1 MTLLE
6 FYPATN
12 VPVAELS
19 SRLRRDE
26 DGETE
31 VIRGR
36 LERCRQNHKVKAAHL
51 CGLRLN
57 ERTFPKGV
65 LSLAHLRRLDLSY
78 NNLLRLDEELVRL
91 DALRELW
98 LDGNPLEE
106 LPVSLHR
113 LKHLELLSLQEL
125 PRLKNLPREYAELR
139 PTLVDV
145 GGLQDCPMMN
155 RKLIE
160 ALRVGGMDGFFTV
173 LEIKHTRRQQRC
185 KLMRILTEFLYPFED
200 RSTILACAKRLTQR
214 VKVDSVTPEAARVA
228 MARLIKWDWIRLQAG
243 KAGLSTRHG
252 ERILPGKLADVD
264 EDVVLEKLKE
274 FDEELRTREEVA
286 TLELRIKAAMVDL
299 PMEVVH
305 GLALKFKSTVP
316 AARIGCILRNW
327 KGLFP
332 TSKMRRFTELRQKR
346 ELKKIREIFMDRYPA
361 SSKEVIDPVIDYFIT
376 TMSPEKRKRLLVE
389 DALRGELPSWRIGTI
404 EECLRLLREGL
415 PLITEA
421 EAPSSVSHEVS

>member
-1 MTLLE
+1 MTLPE

-12 VPVAELS
+12 VTVAELS

-36 LERCRQNHKVKAAHL
+36 LERCRQNHKVKTAHL

-65 LSLAHLRRLDLSY
+65 LSLTHLRRLDLSY

-113 LKHLELLSLQEL
+113 LKHLELLSLREL

-185 KLMRILTEFLYPFED
+185 ELTRILTEFLYPFED
-200 RSTILACAKRLTQR
+200 RSTILACAKRLTHR
-214 VKVDSVTPEAARVA
+214 IKVDSVTPEAARVA
-228 MARLIKWDWIRLQAG
+228 MARLIK
-243 KAGLSTRHG
+243 HG

-286 TLELRIKAAMVDL
+286 TLELRMKAAMVDL

-327 KGLFP
+327 KELFP
-332 TSKMRRFTELRQKR
+332 TSRMRRYTELRQKR
-346 ELKKIREIFMDRYPA
+346 ELKKIRGIFMDRYPA